1 MKKLILVL
9 VAVVII
15 SNAIWSYLYFN
26 KEFETNLNTG
36 VQVYTLKGTGDTWDV
51 LDYKIIISS
60 SKILRGHGKL
70 VFKGDPSALV
80 NSSYYKYEVNEKNTN
95 NKDETVLVNEA
106 RSTDG
111 PVSILSNTDIG
122 SITGPYSYDELN
134 KNRQNYENTT
144 LSITWNDNEGEIHS
158 ETISLDIESEISLKD
173 DL

>member
-1 MKKLILVL
+1 MGCFRLQ
-9 VAVVII
+9 
-15 SNAIWSYLYFN
+15 N
-26 KEFETNLNTG
+26 
-36 VQVYTLKGTGDTWDV
+36 
-51 LDYKIIISS
+51 
-60 SKILRGHGKL
+60 
-70 VFKGDPSALV
+70 
-80 NSSYYKYEVNEKNTN
+80 N

-111 PVSILSNTDIG
+111 PVSILSNTDIA

>member
-70 VFKGDPSALV
+70 VFKGDPSSLV
-80 NSSYYKYEVNEKNTN
+80 NSSYYKYEVNEK
-95 NKDETVLVNEA
+95 
-106 RSTDG
+106 
-111 PVSILSNTDIG
+111 
-122 SITGPYSYDELN
+122 
-134 KNRQNYENTT
+134 T
-144 LSITWNDNEGEIHS
+144 LIIRMKQF
-158 ETISLDIESEISLKD
+158 L
-173 DL
+173 